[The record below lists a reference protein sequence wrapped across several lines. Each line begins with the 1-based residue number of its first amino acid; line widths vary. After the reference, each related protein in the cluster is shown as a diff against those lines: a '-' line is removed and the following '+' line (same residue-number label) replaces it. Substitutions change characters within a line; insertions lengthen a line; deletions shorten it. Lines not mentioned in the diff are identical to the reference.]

1 MLVFSECVRDGLHI
15 YRNHLLYMEMLFKC
29 QPSKLVKYTQTIRR
43 QIDDE
48 LFECVQAFCW
58 PGA

>member
-1 MLVFSECVRDGLHI
+1 
-15 YRNHLLYMEMLFKC
+15 MEMLFKR

-48 LFECVQAFCW
+48 LFECVQSFCW